1 MSLTRTDARTDAQ
14 SQLQTSTA
22 ASTAVLDAPARQR
35 RGVRRSTTGIGSSS
49 KSTSTQLT
57 DTIEARE
64 QLAAQIE
71 RDRSENKTGLIYM
84 VLLGG
89 AACLAL
95 AGVVSTAQAEASTG
109 VDAPPPAVFEQPAT
123 GN

>member
-1 MSLTRTDARTDAQ
+1 MALTGTDTRTESQAQTRTSADR
-14 SQLQTSTA
+14 SGLT
-22 ASTAVLDAPARQR
+22 APARPRPATR
-35 RGVRRSTTGIGSSS
+35 RPGTHRTEPTTRAASARLSE
-49 KSTSTQLT
+49 
-57 DTIEARE
+57 TIEARE
-64 QLAAQIE
+64 QLAARIE

-95 AGVVSTAQAEASTG
+95 AGVVSTAQAGASTG

>member
-1 MSLTRTDARTDAQ
+1 MALTGTDTRTESQSQART
-14 SQLQTSTA
+14 STG
-22 ASTAVLDAPARQR
+22 SSVTAPARPRTGNR
-35 RGVRRSTTGIGSSS
+35 RPASRPTLPSAKTTSARLSE
-49 KSTSTQLT
+49 
-57 DTIEARE
+57 TIEARE
-64 QLAAQIE
+64 QLAARIE
-71 RDRSENKTGLIYM
+71 QDRSENKTGLIYM

-123 GN
+123 AGN